1 MLQNLKLF
9 TKMIWWK
16 FKMRKFM
23 SLVGI
28 KSRKAFTN
36 KIDTNTKNKVLNKY
50 ALLLDKE
57 KKLILREN
65 VKDIKFAKNKG
76 LKDNLINR
84 LKIDDLK
91 LRNIKDSIIKISKL
105 KDPVDFTLK
114 KWSRPNGLNI
124 RKVTIP
130 IGVIG
135 VIFESRP
142 NVTSDVAGL
151 CFKSG
156 NAVILK
162 GGSESLNTNR
172 ILAKLFRQALK
183 KNNVDENYIQFVDS
197 KDRKMVDTML
207 SKMKKYIDV
216 IIPRGGKNL
225 VKRVQEFSNVP
236 IIGHLEGL
244 CHTFVDKDA
253 ELNMASKIIYNA
265 KLRNTSIC
273 GATETI
279 LLHEKIVK
287 KFCNPILQKLENAN
301 CKIYGDKILR
311 KYYKGKLY
319 PAKEKDWSTE
329 YLTATVSVK
338 VVKNSN
344 EAINHINK
352 YGTMH
357 TDSIITKN
365 KKTATKFLK
374 NVKSSIAMH
383 NTSTQFA
390 DGGEFGFGGEV
401 GISTNTL
408 PPRGPVGLEQ
418 LVSYKYEI
426 SSKGKIRE

>member
-1 MLQNLKLF
+1 MSQYMNLIGQNAKKASF
-9 TKMIWWK
+9 EKINTK
-16 FKMRKFM
+16 
-23 SLVGI
+23 
-28 KSRKAFTN
+28 
-36 KIDTNTKNKVLNKY
+36 TKNKILTRY
-50 ALLLDKE
+50 ASLLDKE
-57 KKLILREN
+57 RNSIIRANTE
-65 VKDIKFAKNKG
+65 DIKFAQKKG
-76 LKDNLINR
+76 LKNNLIDR
-84 LKIDDLK
+84 LTINHKK
-91 LRNIKDSIIKISKL
+91 LDSIKDSINKITKL
-105 KDPVDFTLK
+105 KDPIDNTLE
-114 KWSRPNGLNI
+114 KWSRPNGLKI
-124 RKVTIP
+124 KRVSIP

-135 VIFESRP
+135 VIYESRP
-142 NVTSDVAGL
+142 NVTSDVASL

-162 GGSESLNTNR
+162 GGSEAINTNR
-172 ILAKLFRQALK
+172 ILAKLFRKALK
-183 KNNVDENYIQFVDS
+183 ENKVNKNFIQFVDS
-197 KDRKMVDTML
+197 QDRKLVDFML
-207 SKMKKYIDV
+207 SKMKDYIDV

-225 VKRVQEFSNVP
+225 VKKVQEFSTVP

-253 ELNMASKIIYNA
+253 ELKMAINIIYNA

-287 KFCNPILQKLENAN
+287 KFCNPVLKKLEENN
-301 CKIYGDKILR
+301 CKIYGDHFLN
-311 KYYKGKLY
+311 KYYKGRISI
-319 PAKEKDWSTE
+319 AKERDWSTE
-329 YLTATVSVK
+329 YLAATVSVK
-338 VVKNSN
+338 TVKNCE

-365 KKTATKFLK
+365 KKTAKKFLK

-408 PPRGPVGLEQ
+408 PPRGPVGLGQ
-418 LVSYKYEI
+418 LISYKYEI
-426 SSKGKIRE
+426 VSNGQTRK

>member
-1 MLQNLKLF
+1 MSKIMKL
-9 TKMIWWK
+9 I
-16 FKMRKFM
+16 
-23 SLVGI
+23 GI
-28 KSRKAFTN
+28 KSRKASER
-36 KIDTNTKNKVLNKY
+36 KVDINTKNKVLNFY
-50 ALLLDKE
+50 AKLLDKE
-57 KKLILREN
+57 KKLILKEN
-65 VKDIKFAKNKG
+65 LKDVKFAKNKG
-76 LKDNLINR
+76 IKENLIRR
-84 LKIDDLK
+84 LEIDEIKLK
-91 LRNIKDSIIKISKL
+91 NISNSINKISKL
-105 KDPVDFTLK
+105 KDPVNVTLK

-124 RKVTIP
+124 KRVTIP

-162 GGSESLNTNR
+162 GGSEAINTNR
-172 ILAKLFRQALK
+172 ILAKLFRLALK

-197 KDRKMVDTML
+197 KNRKMVDIML

-225 VKRVQEFSNVP
+225 VKRVQEFSTVP
-236 IIGHLEGL
+236 IIGHLEGI

-253 ELNMASKIIYNA
+253 ELKMASNIVYNA
-265 KLRNTSIC
+265 KLRNTAIC

-287 KFCNPILQKLENAN
+287 KFCNPILKKLEDEN

-311 KYYKGKLY
+311 KYYKGKVY

-329 YLTATVSVK
+329 YLTAAVSVK
-338 VVKNSN
+338 VIKTSE

-365 KKTATKFLK
+365 KKTANKFLK

-426 SSKGKIRE
+426 SSKGKIRK

>member
-1 MLQNLKLF
+1 MSKIMKL
-9 TKMIWWK
+9 I
-16 FKMRKFM
+16 
-23 SLVGI
+23 GI
-28 KSRKAFTN
+28 KSRKASER
-36 KIDTNTKNKVLNKY
+36 KVDINTKNKVLNFY
-50 ALLLDKE
+50 AKLLDKE

-65 VKDIKFAKNKG
+65 LKDVKFAKNKG
-76 LKDNLINR
+76 IKENLISR
-84 LKIDDLK
+84 LEINEIKLK
-91 LRNIKDSIIKISKL
+91 NISDSINKISKL
-105 KDPVDFTLK
+105 KDPVNVTLK
-114 KWSRPNGLNI
+114 QWSRPNGLNI
-124 RKVTIP
+124 KRVTIP

-151 CFKSG
+151 CLKSG

-162 GGSESLNTNR
+162 GGSEAINTNR
-172 ILAKLFRQALK
+172 ILAKLFRLALK

-197 KDRKMVDTML
+197 KNRKMVDIML

-225 VKRVQEFSNVP
+225 VKRVQEFSTVP
-236 IIGHLEGL
+236 IIGHLEGI

-253 ELNMASKIIYNA
+253 ELKMSSNIVYNA
-265 KLRNTSIC
+265 KLRNTAIC

-287 KFCNPILQKLENAN
+287 KFCNPILKKLEDEN

-311 KYYKGKLY
+311 KYYKGKVY

-329 YLTATVSVK
+329 YLTAAVSVK
-338 VVKNSN
+338 IVKSSE

-365 KKTATKFLK
+365 KKTANKFLK

-426 SSKGKIRE
+426 SSKGKIRK